1 MSSSSKVAAMV
12 ATYPYQVVRSRLQ
25 VRTDSKFS
33 YSGVL
38 DVISKT
44 TRNEG
49 LWAFYRGIVPSTL
62 RVLPGTCITF
72 LTYERVIGWLK
83 ANKTNQA

>member
-1 MSSSSKVAAMV
+1 MSSSSKVAAML

-25 VRTDSKFS
+25 VRTDSNFS

-38 DVISKT
+38 DVIRKT
-44 TRNEG
+44 ARNEG

-72 LTYERVIGWLK
+72 LTYERVIAWLK
-83 ANKTNQA
+83 ANKNK

>member
-1 MSSSSKVAAMV
+1 MSSTSKTAAML

-25 VRTDSKFS
+25 VRIDTKFS

-38 DVISKT
+38 DVIRRT
-44 TRNEG
+44 ARNEG

-72 LTYERVIGWLK
+72 LTYERVVGWLK
-83 ANKTNQA
+83 ANKKK

>member
-1 MSSSSKVAAMV
+1 MSSSSKVAAML

-25 VRTDSKFS
+25 VRANTQFS
-33 YSGVL
+33 YSGVV

-44 TRNEG
+44 ARKEG
-49 LWAFYRGIVPSTL
+49 VWAFYRGIVPSTL

-72 LTYERVIGWLK
+72 LTYETVIAWLK
-83 ANKTNQA
+83 DSKVK